1 MSTVI
6 PLPPGEGKGWRI
18 FTKGASEIIMSKCSF
33 MLGDGGR
40 LDKFTKQARDR
51 CVRDVIEPMA
61 RDGLRT
67 ISIAY
72 RDFVLGKAEPNQVHL
87 WFGQYLL
94 FPVDFVDSGRL
105 CQFRSILV
113 DFVFSVQCLLLVNTD
128 DSR

>member
-1 MSTVI
+1 
-6 PLPPGEGKGWRI
+6 
-18 FTKGASEIIMSKCSF
+18 

-72 RDFVLGKAEPNQVHL
+72 RDFVLGKAEPNQVL
-87 WFGQYLL
+87 FSLL
-94 FPVDFVDSGRL
+94 
-105 CQFRSILV
+105 
-113 DFVFSVQCLLLVNTD
+113 
-128 DSR
+128 